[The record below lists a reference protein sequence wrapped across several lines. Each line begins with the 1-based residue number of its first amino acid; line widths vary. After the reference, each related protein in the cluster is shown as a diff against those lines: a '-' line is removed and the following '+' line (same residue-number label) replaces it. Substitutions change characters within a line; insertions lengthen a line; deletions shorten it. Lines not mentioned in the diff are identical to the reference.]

1 MGKYEAKGTGLSAW
15 TNRKTVYT
23 VAIVVIAVALA
34 GLIAF
39 GVITREQITEFVDTL
54 GWLIGILVGVVGL
67 IAATLA
73 RNNVEPPTE

>member
-1 MGKYEAKGTGLSAW
+1 MGKYEAKGTGLNAW

-23 VAIVVIAVALA
+23 VVIVVLAVALA
-34 GLIAF
+34 GLITF

-54 GWLIGILVGVVGL
+54 KWLVGILMGVVGL

-73 RNNVEPPTE
+73 RNNVEPPAE